1 MSNDVSPGL
10 PGIRL
15 GVVQAY
21 DRARGLGVVIE
32 EGGAP
37 YAFHATAIADGSRMI
52 EVDTEVTFLVV
63 PGHQGR
69 YEARSLTPV
78 ADVDTV
84 TVTVTGD

>member
-1 MSNDVSPGL
+1 MSEPASPGR
-10 PGIRL
+10 PGVRR

-32 EGGAP
+32 AGGAP

-52 EVDTEVTFLVV
+52 EADTEVTFLVA

-69 YEARSLTPV
+69 YEARWLAPV
-78 ADVDTV
+78 AAATAA
-84 TVTVTGD
+84 TGA